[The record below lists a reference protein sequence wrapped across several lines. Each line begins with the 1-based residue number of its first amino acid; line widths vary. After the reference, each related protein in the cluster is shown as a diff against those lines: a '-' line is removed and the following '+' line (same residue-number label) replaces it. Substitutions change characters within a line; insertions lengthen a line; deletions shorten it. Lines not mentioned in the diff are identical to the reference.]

1 MMQTSYTMERHSAL
15 KRMEILSPTTTH
27 YCFRAGAS
35 STKRTNA
42 VGCQGLPHCHHHTQG
57 QTGFGGMSS
66 LSSSVGSPPRADKWH
81 HRGGSWEH
89 VSRCLSSAGSLHTP
103 RGGPRAPV
111 HGAQSHPER
120 AKNKGSA
127 AMLPREVGSS
137 RGSVSPRKEA
147 HYLIQQ
153 RGDAGGHTIWKSPR
167 SPAQSNAFVHTATLP
182 ASPSKLPSGYIQPEV
197 GATDAFVRQ
206 HLHTYYP
213 PGPGTGLGAAD
224 EADKIPGFRRG
235 GRTDRQ
241 ERTMK
246 HREKLLSLKKGSLA
260 EVGGGGCSG
269 RGRQP
274 L

>member
-15 KRMEILSPTTTH
+15 KRMEILSPATTH

-111 HGAQSHPER
+111 HGAQSQEQG
-120 AKNKGSA
+120 KCGYA
-127 AMLPREVGSS
+127 AQRSRLIQGKCVTQKRGPLPDSTEGGR
-137 RGSVSPRKEA
+137 RGSHDLEVPK
-147 HYLIQQ
+147 
-153 RGDAGGHTIWKSPR
+153 KSSTEQCFCPHSHPSR
-167 SPAQSNAFVHTATLP
+167 FPLQAAIRLHPA
-182 ASPSKLPSGYIQPEV
+182 
-197 GATDAFVRQ
+197 
-206 HLHTYYP
+206 
-213 PGPGTGLGAAD
+213 
-224 EADKIPGFRRG
+224 
-235 GRTDRQ
+235 
-241 ERTMK
+241 
-246 HREKLLSLKKGSLA
+246 
-260 EVGGGGCSG
+260 
-269 RGRQP
+269 
-274 L
+274 